1 MYLNREEQDILE
13 GKKGEI
19 KAKALKLLVEIGK
32 QNGAEELVDIQRS
45 HISGVSYKTAGD
57 PYLQLLEDMTEAGIH
72 VSTHATVNP
81 AGMPRKGWEQLGIP
95 KKFARKQRRIINA
108 YKKLNCEMIFSCT
121 PYSIYPPRKGEIVAF
136 AESSAVAYVNSVIG
150 AKSNRHG
157 SLDALSA
164 SITGKVPKMGLLFEE
179 NRKPSVLFKVNFS
192 PSSQMEFSLLGLYV
206 GKKVE
211 KGKNPAFSFPSS
223 PHTGDLKA
231 LGGGLATSGSVALF
245 HVLGV
250 TPEVKN
256 TQINDLIGV
265 ETINVTKKAFR
276 QFIDE
281 KKAQIENPDLI
292 ALGCPHISLKR
303 LKKIARKIE
312 GRKVLES
319 TKMWLFVSE
328 GVIQKAQQEVL
339 EPIKKAGAQII
350 NDMCPVVA
358 PLKQIG
364 IESVVTDSG
373 KAFSYIPRL
382 SSGVEAYFAP
392 LDEIVKRWTK

>member
-1 MYLNREEQDILE
+1 MYLSREEQDILE
-13 GKKGEI
+13 GKEGKI
-19 KAKALKLLVEIGK
+19 KAKALQLLVEIGK
-32 QNGAEELVDIQRS
+32 QNGAEELVEIRRS

-57 PYLQLLEDMTEAGIH
+57 PYLQLLEDMAEAGIQ

-95 KKFARKQRRIINA
+95 KKFARKQKRILNA
-108 YKKLNCEMIFSCT
+108 YEELGCEMVLSCT
-121 PYSIYPPRKGEIVAF
+121 PYSVSPPKEGETVAF

-164 SITGKVPKMGLLFEE
+164 SITGKVPKMDLLLDEH
-179 NRKPSVLFKVNFS
+179 RKPSVLFKVNFP
-192 PSSQMEFSLLGLYV
+192 PSSLIEFSLLGLYI

-211 KGKNPAFSFPSS
+211 KGNNPVFSFPTS
-223 PHTGDLKA
+223 PTAGDLKA

-250 TPEVKN
+250 TPEVRN
-256 TQINDLIGV
+256 VQITDLTGI
-265 ETINVTKKAFR
+265 ETIDITEKAFR

-281 KKAQIENPDLI
+281 KKAQIERPDLI
-292 ALGCPHISLKR
+292 ALGCPHVSLKR
-303 LKKIARKIE
+303 LKKIARKIK
-312 GRKVLES
+312 GRKIIES

-328 GVIQKAQQEVL
+328 GVISQAQPEIL
-339 EPIKKAGAQII
+339 EPIKKAGAHII
-350 NDMCPVVA
+350 SDTCPVVA
-358 PLKQIG
+358 PLKQME
-364 IESVVTDSG
+364 IENVVLDSA

-382 SSGVEAYFAP
+382 SSGVKAYFSC
-392 LDEIVKRWTK
+392 LDEIIKKWTK